1 MTTESQTTE
10 TLPPEKT
17 GSLALTGP
25 IPAGQ
30 RGVELRTLNDYY
42 RFAQFVVAAGMLPPG
57 VVNEAAV
64 VIVLQRGAE
73 VGLLPMQSLQSIYI
87 VNNSPHLYG
96 DAPKAI
102 VEGSGLLE
110 DCKEFEE
117 GTYPEKDY
125 RWVCV
130 VKRRG
135 RSKRRSEFSISDAE
149 TAQLWGKKSKEGKP
163 SPWVLYPKRML
174 MWRARGYALR
184 DEFPDVLKGFP
195 IRELSDEFDGAKPA
209 VAQVIEPAS
218 PTSSPPPSPK
228 VEPPRPRS
236 NSGAEKNLFDN
247 LKSERPAEPESPF
260 VDQPESI
267 LQRVRRRLAETPEH
281 SEADLL
287 ELLKRVDLVD
297 AEVEKLDDAAE
308 EALKT
313 ALEDWDNV
321 VWTLEK
327 KAQ

>member
-1 MTTESQTTE
+1 MATETHTNE

-17 GSLALTGP
+17 GALALTGP
-25 IPAGQ
+25 IPAGH

-42 RFAQFVVAAGMLPPG
+42 RFAQFVVAANMLPPG
-57 VVNEAAV
+57 ILNEAGV
-64 VIVLQRGAE
+64 VIALQRGAE
-73 VGLLPMQSLQSIYI
+73 VGLLPMQALQSIYV

-102 VEGSGLLE
+102 VEASGLME

-117 GTYPEKDY
+117 GTYPQKDY
-125 RWVCV
+125 KWVCI

-135 RSKRRSEFSISDAE
+135 RSKRRSEFSIADAE

-195 IRELSDEFDGAKPA
+195 IRELVDEFDGAKPA
-209 VAQVIEPAS
+209 VGQVIEPAS
-218 PTSSPPPSPK
+218 PASSPPPSSK
-228 VEPPRPRS
+228 AEPPRS
-236 NSGAEKNLFDN
+236 NLGPQKNLFDN
-247 LKSERPAEPESPF
+247 LESEPPKEPESPF
-260 VDQPESI
+260 VDQPQSI
-267 LQRVRRRLAETPEH
+267 LQRVRIRLAENPEH
-281 SEADLL
+281 TEADLL
-287 ELLKRVDLVD
+287 ELLKRVELVG
-297 AEVEKLDDAAE
+297 AEVEKLEAAPE

-313 ALEDWDNV
+313 ALADWDNV

-327 KAQ
+327 KAK